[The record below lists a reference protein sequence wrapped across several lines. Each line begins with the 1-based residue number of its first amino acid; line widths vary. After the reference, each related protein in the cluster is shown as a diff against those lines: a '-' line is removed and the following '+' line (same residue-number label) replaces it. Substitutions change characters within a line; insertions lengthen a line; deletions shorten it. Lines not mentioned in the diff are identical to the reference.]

1 MIRHLAHELL
11 SLPVDQRAELA
22 DLLLQNLNPDP
33 DPALEKAW
41 VAETERRLEAFAEGK
56 LEAVDGDDCIARL
69 KKKYSE

>member
-41 VAETERRLEAFAEGK
+41 VAETGQTGSGRW
-56 LEAVDGDDCIARL
+56 
-69 KKKYSE
+69 